1 MSAMFSMNPAFCS
14 QKSIVAP
21 RKQPKTQGEILKEQ
35 TKKEAEKAKQKPK
48 EEKTIGDYVT
58 IGVDTINNI
67 VDNAPVVYSTSPQKL
82 NYMA

>member
-1 MSAMFSMNPAFCS
+1 MSTMFSMNPAFCS

-21 RKQPKTQGEILKEQ
+21 RKQPKTQGEIIKEQ

-48 EEKTIGDYVT
+48 EEKTMGDYITV
-58 IGVDTINNI
+58 GVDTINNI